1 MHASLLRL
9 GLVPLPRVECSIEE
23 KIVLLCTMMGAAT
36 SATTIAEGDVES
48 ADEGTRSAFATG
60 DEGEGEGAIKV
71 CTCVR
76 CLLYTSPSPRDATL
90 SRMPSSA

>member
-36 SATTIAEGDVES
+36 SATTIAEGNVES
-48 ADEGTRSAFATG
+48 A

-71 CTCVR
+71 CVCVCVYR
-76 CLLYTSPSPRDATL
+76 SKNYRVEVQV
-90 SRMPSSA
+90 